1 MNILKKLKLDI
12 IFLGI
17 DCPVHFNKARRT
29 KLVQNSA
36 TPNHNNNYSMGYSY
50 TDIFPKCKAILKI
63 SYFSTLWRCAA
74 FLPLQFSDWFSLL
87 QRIESNGSFDE
98 MSELI
103 PKKSLAQRG
112 GYNYWL

>member
-50 TDIFPKCKAILKI
+50 TDICFQNVRRFSKYRI
-63 SYFSTLWRCAA
+63 SQRSDDVPPSCLYN
-74 FLPLQFSDWFSLL
+74 FLTDFLSY
-87 QRIESNGSFDE
+87 RESNR
-98 MSELI
+98 MVRLTKC
-103 PKKSLAQRG
+103 P
-112 GYNYWL
+112 N